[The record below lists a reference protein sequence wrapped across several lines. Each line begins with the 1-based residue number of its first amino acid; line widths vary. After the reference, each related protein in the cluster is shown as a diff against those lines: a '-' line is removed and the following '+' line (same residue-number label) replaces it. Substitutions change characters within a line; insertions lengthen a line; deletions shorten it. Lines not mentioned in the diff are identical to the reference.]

1 MVFGGNSRG
10 FIVIVIA
17 GCIGL
22 MVVVQ
27 PDRVSG
33 LAFVGRSGI
42 VKAVVTVEALRTRQ
56 DLGPVSSSSSS
67 SSSSSVMFDPNRS
80 NKRKIKRGSDPIHD
94 RC

>member
-10 FIVIVIA
+10 SIVIVIA
-17 GCIGL
+17 CCIGL

-42 VKAVVTVEALRTRQ
+42 VKAVVTVEALQTRQ
-56 DLGPVSSSSSS
+56 DLGPVSSSS

-80 NKRKIKRGSDPIHD
+80 NKRKFKRGSDPIHD

>member
-1 MVFGGNSRG
+1 MKMVFGGNSRG
-10 FIVIVIA
+10 SIVIVIA
-17 GCIGL
+17 CCIGL

-42 VKAVVTVEALRTRQ
+42 VKAVVTVEALQTRQ
-56 DLGPVSSSSSS
+56 DLGPVS

>member
-1 MVFGGNSRG
+1 MKMVFGGNSRG

-17 GCIGL
+17 CCIGL

-42 VKAVVTVEALRTRQ
+42 VKAVVTVEALQTRQ
-56 DLGPVSSSSSS
+56 DLGPVSSS

>member
-1 MVFGGNSRG
+1 MKMVFGGNSRG

-17 GCIGL
+17 CCIGL

-42 VKAVVTVEALRTRQ
+42 VKAVVTVEALQTRQ
-56 DLGPVSSSSSS
+56 DLGPVS

>member
-1 MVFGGNSRG
+1 MKMVFGGNSRG

-17 GCIGL
+17 CCIGL

-42 VKAVVTVEALRTRQ
+42 VKAVVTVEALQTRQ

-67 SSSSSVMFDPNRS
+67 VTFDPNRS

>member
-1 MVFGGNSRG
+1 MKMVFGCNSRG

-17 GCIGL
+17 CCIGL
-22 MVVVQ
+22 MGVVQ

-42 VKAVVTVEALRTRQ
+42 VKAVVTVEALQTRQ
-56 DLGPVSSSSSS
+56 DLGPVSS